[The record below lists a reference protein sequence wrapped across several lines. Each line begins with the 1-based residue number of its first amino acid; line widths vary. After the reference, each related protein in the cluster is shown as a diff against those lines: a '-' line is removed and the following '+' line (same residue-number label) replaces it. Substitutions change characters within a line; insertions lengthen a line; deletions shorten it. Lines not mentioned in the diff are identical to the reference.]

1 MAQKLSELQI
11 LKMTNTLK
19 TQILKGLLQTS
30 ENVAYSKRQKVLKF
44 NVIQQKHLVK
54 LDNLIKPNI

>member
-44 NVIQQKHLVK
+44 NVIQ
-54 LDNLIKPNI
+54 